1 MLEVARERK
10 RKKNPS
16 NPPSPPPPPSRKW
29 GRRCRRNSSEI
40 TKSAVDKSDWNGQ
53 SRDPRLRLCHPPS
66 RAPGVQKWILETS
79 HVIAKKKNKKKA
91 TKVNTP
97 PSPHPL
103 LEERRKYYYDDPR
116 IHGATIITA
125 TIVVK

>member
-1 MLEVARERK
+1 M
-10 RKKNPS
+10 N
-16 NPPSPPPPPSRKW
+16 N
-29 GRRCRRNSSEI
+29 
-40 TKSAVDKSDWNGQ
+40 
-53 SRDPRLRLCHPPS
+53 
-66 RAPGVQKWILETS
+66 
-79 HVIAKKKNKKKA
+79 
-91 TKVNTP
+91 P

>member
-1 MLEVARERK
+1 M
-10 RKKNPS
+10 
-16 NPPSPPPPPSRKW
+16 PPPFACAW
-29 GRRCRRNSSEI
+29 GAKVN
-40 TKSAVDKSDWNGQ
+40 
-53 SRDPRLRLCHPPS
+53 SRDFACDCEEEK
-66 RAPGVQKWILETS
+66 Q
-79 HVIAKKKNKKKA
+79 KKKA
-91 TKVNTP
+91 TKVNNP